1 MRVGQAL
8 GPYVLGLVY
17 LYVSLEGTFYF
28 TALTGLL
35 FMITSFTVLRGNINS
50 ADSKESIAS

>member
-1 MRVGQAL
+1 VGQAL

-28 TALTGLL
+28 TALTGVL
-35 FMITSFTVLRGNINS
+35 FMITSFVILRGEIPS
-50 ADSKESIAS
+50 ADPEASITS